1 MIYLISVM
9 FDASSIVA
17 ERNLLDTDIIIDYL
31 RGSASA
37 VKYVEGL
44 SEDLLLSAV
53 TVAELWSG
61 VKGEEEERTL
71 DHFLLAFKIIPIDG
85 NIAKRG
91 GILRREYKPGHGTGL
106 ADALIAA
113 TAEQEEARLVTFN
126 VRHYPML
133 GDVHA
138 PNQK

>member
-1 MIYLISVM
+1 M
-9 FDASSIVA
+9 A
-17 ERNLLDTDIIIDYL
+17 ERNLLDTDIIIEYL
-31 RGSASA
+31 RGSVSA

-44 SEDLLLSAV
+44 TEDLLLSAV

-71 DHFLLAFKIIPIDG
+71 DHFLLAFKIVPIDEA
-85 NIAKRG
+85 IAKRG
-91 GILRREYKPGHGTGL
+91 GTLRRKYRPGHGTGL

-113 TAEQEEARLVTFN
+113 TAEQEEARLITFN

-133 GDVHA
+133 EDVYA
-138 PNQK
+138 PYQK